1 MSQISINT
9 TMLCIW
15 HCVYNYTQ
23 IARDLQAI
31 MLRWPSNNPVEI
43 LFVKSIV
50 LRGYAEIKMID
61 APVSMLLQLASLCV
75 VETAPKAQAKTTW
88 WHDVVDHW
96 IDLLVSPQST
106 GGHAH
111 LVLWATEAWSQ
122 ILCFITCLG
131 VWSFCQAFMQSLQFQ
146 IWTRFPFIV
155 LTRFPGLS
163 DPTFFGYIFQFY
175 FPRSLEGLGT
185 SLISF

>member
-1 MSQISINT
+1 MYMCIST
-9 TMLCIW
+9 
-15 HCVYNYTQ
+15 H

-88 WHDVVDHW
+88 WHDVVDHC
-96 IDLLVSPQST
+96 IDVLVSPQ
-106 GGHAH
+106 
-111 LVLWATEAWSQ
+111 
-122 ILCFITCLG
+122 
-131 VWSFCQAFMQSLQFQ
+131 
-146 IWTRFPFIV
+146 
-155 LTRFPGLS
+155 
-163 DPTFFGYIFQFY
+163 
-175 FPRSLEGLGT
+175 
-185 SLISF
+185 